1 MHEVRSKLAGEEREL
16 VVKRRAKAK
25 RGDSG
30 PSLASL
36 AITRTEARTSN
47 QRREERH
54 LKVCETAVLKFR
66 NRKHEVRVTN
76 VSNHGT
82 MIEAD
87 IAPRIGERV
96 QIAFEGCIRTDC
108 IVRWVRGPRIG
119 LEFHT
124 ETVVVA
130 SAKVRDAIVSGR
142 RTGESETPELREVT
156 ERPPRQ
162 TLLWTAV
169 MHWADGSQQVRVR
182 NISAEGA
189 MLEAQEDLPEH
200 LEVVLDL
207 GGGGAAGGHVRWSRA
222 GQIGV
227 AFDERYD
234 LRRLARQ
241 GLPAGTPAT
250 DMLKPS
256 YLEDELDP
264 DSPWAGRWERLGPQ
278 DLAG

>member
-16 VVKRRAKAK
+16 VVKRRAKPG

-54 LKVCETAVLKFR
+54 LKVCETAILKFR

-87 IAPRIGERV
+87 IVPRIGERV

-130 SAKVRDAIVSGR
+130 PARVRDAIVSGR
-142 RTGESETPELREVT
+142 RIGESEMDEPRLVKA
-156 ERPPRQ
+156 RPPRQ

-169 MHWADGSQQVRVR
+169 MHWTEGSQQVRVR

-189 MLEAQEDLPEH
+189 MLEAQEDLPQH
-200 LEVVLDL
+200 LPVVLDL
-207 GGGGAAGGHVRWSRA
+207 GAGGATAGHVRWSRA

-227 AFDERYD
+227 GFDERYD
-234 LRRLARQ
+234 LRQLARQ
-241 GLPAGTPAT
+241 DASAGASVPG
-250 DMLKPS
+250 MLKPS

-278 DLAG
+278 DLSG